1 MNLDLR
7 QDPNQTELDRPIRMP
22 LTRRRVIL
30 ALVWVSVILVV
41 PPALIRSDV
50 VPATFI
56 AGLGDLANLLARM
69 WPPIVY
75 EPARLLGL
83 LWETFLIAVAGTF
96 IGAVLSVPLA
106 LLAAGNTTPSPL
118 VSGAS
123 RAVITVTRAIP
134 DLVFAIIFV
143 RVLGLGPLPG
153 ALALGIHSIGM
164 LGKLF
169 ADAIEETD
177 PVPTEATYSLGA
189 SKLQAIATS
198 IVPQVLPQ
206 FIGVSLYRLDIN
218 LRMSPVLGFVGA
230 GGIGFELQGTLRQI
244 RYDRGLTIIIMILVL
259 IVVVERLSTAIRQS
273 ILSGD
278 IDPAR
283 SSGFISRI
291 AGRTSGRGRTT
302 ASAPSVPI
310 PAKGPSLTDVARS
323 TPGSQDARIRAP
335 WTKRRVGQFGAAALI
350 AVLIAA
356 SFTALGIS
364 PAEVWRR
371 LPTLFSMLGSMWPP
385 DFSDPGNW
393 LSATFESIMIAV
405 AGTFLGVIITLP
417 FAYFGARNVTGSK
430 VLYNTA
436 RYGVVL
442 VRGVPELILAVI
454 FVAAVGLGPFAGAMA
469 LAIGTI
475 GLSGKLLM
483 DAIEG
488 VDSSPLEAISSAGGT
503 RLQVASV
510 AITPQVAPSMIGTVL
525 YQLDINI
532 RASVILGIVGAGGVG
547 FILLNSVRALHYQ
560 RTLAMLIVIFIVVY
574 AIERLSAWIR
584 GHFI

>member
-1 MNLDLR
+1 MTVDLR
-7 QDPNQTELDRPIRMP
+7 RDPPSTEPGHKIRVP

-30 ALVWVSVILVV
+30 ATFWIGLLLLVPL
-41 PPALIRSDV
+41 AMIRSDV
-50 VPATFI
+50 VPATLI
-56 AGLGDLANLLARM
+56 EGLGDLGNLLARM
-69 WPPIVY
+69 WPPAWY

-96 IGAVLSVPLA
+96 IGVVLSVPLA
-106 LLAAGNTTPSPL
+106 FLAARNTTPSRL
-118 VSGAS
+118 MFGAS

-143 RVLGLGPLPG
+143 RFLGLGPLPG

-169 ADAIEETD
+169 ADAIEESD
-177 PVPTEATYSLGA
+177 PSPMEATYSLGA
-189 SKLQAIATS
+189 TKLQAIATS
-198 IVPQVLPQ
+198 VVPQVMPK

-230 GGIGFELQGTLRQI
+230 GGIGFELQGALRQI

-259 IVVVERLSTAIRQS
+259 IVVVERLSSALRRS
-273 ILSGD
+273 ILGSESEE
-278 IDPAR
+278 AR
-283 SSGFISRI
+283 AAGFLRRRFGRS
-291 AGRTSGRGRTT
+291 AGGRGALPSSSSTGEPVPLI
-302 ASAPSVPI
+302 APVETPPPI
-310 PAKGPSLTDVARS
+310 SEPEE
-323 TPGSQDARIRAP
+323 RIRIP
-335 WTKRRVGQFGAAALI
+335 WTRRRVGQFGAGLGLAAL
-350 AVLIAA
+350 VVA
-356 SFTALGIS
+356 SFAMLDID
-364 PAEVWRR
+364 PADAWRR
-371 LPTLFSMLGSMWPP
+371 LPALASMLSGMWPP
-385 DFSDPGNW
+385 DFTEPGLW
-393 LSATFESIMIAV
+393 LSATFESLMIAI

-417 FAYFGARNVTGSK
+417 FAFFGARNVTGSR

-442 VRGVPELILAVI
+442 VRGVPELIMAVM

-483 DAIEG
+483 DSIEEI
-488 VDSSPLEAISSAGGT
+488 DPSPLEAMSSTGAT

-510 AITPQVAPSMIGTVL
+510 AITPQVTPSMVGTVL

-547 FILLNSVRALHYQ
+547 FILLNSVRALHYD

-574 AIERLSAWIR
+574 AIERLAAWIR
-584 GHFI
+584 SYFI